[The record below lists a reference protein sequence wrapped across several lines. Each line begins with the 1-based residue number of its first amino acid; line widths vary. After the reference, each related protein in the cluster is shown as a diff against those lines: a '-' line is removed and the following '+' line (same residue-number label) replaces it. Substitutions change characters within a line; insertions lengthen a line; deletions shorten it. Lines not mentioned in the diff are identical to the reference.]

1 MILCVK
7 LPGSVRRYF
16 SGFPLQGILC
26 PSLSLN
32 FLFSRFQKR
41 TAQTA
46 AHCLAHLSSKGRP
59 AIVCGQHIPGEFT
72 FYGSETQKIH
82 GARKSTFFFRIKH
95 HGNIPLCLLQHS
107 SQLKAFSSITG
118 IQEKNSVSVEQR
130 AVILGEHR
138 VQSLLL
144 CARERRSSCRQAG
157 RTQSRRNQRKQYQ
170 QNQTEIEGNAS
181 LPM

>member
-1 MILCVK
+1 MILCIK

-16 SGFPLQGILC
+16 SGFPLHGILR
-26 PSLSLN
+26 LSLGLK

-46 AHCLAHLSSKGRP
+46 AHSLAHLSSKSRP
-59 AIVCGQHIPGEFT
+59 SIVCGQHIPGEFT

-82 GARKSTFFFRIKH
+82 GARKNTFFFRIKY
-95 HGNIPLCLLQHS
+95 HGNILFCLFQHS
-107 SQLKAFSSITG
+107 SQLKVFPSITG
-118 IQEKNSVSVEQR
+118 IQEENSVPVEQR

-144 CARERRSSCRQAG
+144 RARERRSSCRQTG
-157 RTQSRRNQRKQYQ
+157 RTQSRRN
-170 QNQTEIEGNAS
+170 
-181 LPM
+181 